1 MQKYLSNKS
10 NQFEEGI
17 KVDFYEKE
25 NDSTGTRF

>member
-1 MQKYLSNKS
+1 MQKYLSKS